1 MMNKY
6 ILGVLLVIFALP
18 ALAQNSQSQA
28 KGILDKTAEVI
39 RKSGVIKAEFTAKSF
54 NNKVLEGES
63 QGTIH
68 LKGDK
73 FVVKTPEVTTWFD
86 GKTQWSYMKG
96 SEEVNVSNP
105 TPEELQMIN
114 PYALLSIYQKGFS
127 CKLGPVKSFR
137 GNAVY
142 EIVLTNNNRKQ
153 DLSCIIM
160 YVLKDTYQPLF
171 VLLQQRN
178 VKLRSEIM
186 INNYQSNV
194 SISDAAFTFDRKQ
207 YPNAE
212 IIDLR

>member
-1 MMNKY
+1 MKKY
-6 ILGVLLVIFALP
+6 ILCALIAVLAVPIW
-18 ALAQNSQSQA
+18 AQSSHSQA
-28 KGILDKTAEVI
+28 KSILDQTAETI

-54 NNKVLEGES
+54 NSKIQEGEA
-63 QGTIH
+63 QGTIY
-68 LKGDK
+68 LKGNK
-73 FVVKTPEVTTWFD
+73 FVVKTTDATTWFD
-86 GKTQWSYMKG
+86 GKTQWSYVKG
-96 SEEVNVSNP
+96 SEEVNVSTP
-105 TPEELQMIN
+105 TSEELQMIN
-114 PYALLSIYQKGFS
+114 PYALLSIYQNGFS
-127 CKLGPVKSFR
+127 CKLGTIKNFR

-142 EIVLTNNNRKQ
+142 EIILTNNNRKQ

-178 VKLRSEIM
+178 LKLRSEIT

-194 SISDAAFTFDRKQ
+194 SYPDSAFTFDSKQ